1 MVKYDDT
8 DDRIREIVRSMAL
21 SKYKSF
27 YLEHIK
33 TLMPELTLEQIAQKL
48 YPLRQNGTLILRYE
62 IRCPESFTELGISFY
77 QYMCANILIVCLTED
92 TRRILAERF
101 T

>member
-27 YLEHIK
+27 YLEHN
-33 TLMPELTLEQIAQKL
+33 LKL
-48 YPLRQNGTLILRYE
+48 HYIEHLRI
-62 IRCPESFTELGISFY
+62 ES
-77 QYMCANILIVCLTED
+77 
-92 TRRILAERF
+92 
-101 T
+101 